1 VVFCIRRAGWAA
13 GLGALGMLTLV
24 CLHPTV
30 AAGAPSKATPPPK
43 VEFSVIEGALICPTK
58 SERARSLYNK
68 GKELQK
74 AGNVE
79 GATSAYEQAI
89 QADPKYCDAMDNL
102 GLIFRQSD
110 RLDEAVRLYKQSIAI
125 APQDGVARMNL
136 AVAYRMKGQREQ
148 AIVEYAALVKVLPK
162 DPEGHYGLASV
173 YFELGKFREAL
184 APAREAE
191 RLYLAAKS
199 PYAVDARGVLG
210 NAHFG
215 LDEWERA
222 AHYFEQIYSERS
234 QDPVLNLHLGVALVR
249 LKNIESARKYLLKAR
264 ELGKSVPP
272 DIANLAGL

>member
-1 VVFCIRRAGWAA
+1 VVFWVRRAGWAA
-13 GLGALGMLTLV
+13 AFGALGMQTLL
-24 CLHPTV
+24 CLHPAV
-30 AAGAPSKATPPPK
+30 AAGASSKAPAPVT
-43 VEFSVIEGALICPTK
+43 FSVIEGPVICPTK

-68 GKELQK
+68 GKEPQK
-74 AGNVE
+74 AGNVA
-79 GATSAYEQAI
+79 GATAAYEQAI

-102 GLIFRQSD
+102 GLIYRQTD
-110 RLDEAVRLYKQSIAI
+110 RLDEAVRLYKQSIAL
-125 APQDGVARMNL
+125 APLDGVARMNL

-148 AIVEYAALVKVLPK
+148 AVVEYAALVKVLPQ

-184 APAREAE
+184 VPAREAE

-199 PYAVDARGVLG
+199 PYVVDARGVLG
-210 NAHFG
+210 NAHFA

-222 AHYFEQIYSERS
+222 AHYFEQIYAERS
-234 QDPVLNLHLGVALVR
+234 EDPVLNLHLGVALVR
-249 LKNIESARKYLLKAR
+249 LKKIESARKYLLKAR